1 MCWFVKLDI
10 DYIDAK
16 RRLYLNNSDLDFGS
30 FRLEEKNGGYLITD
44 NGCLCEYFSQLSKSR
59 LPLYKL
65 ILHILEQNN
74 VKRINLIKFWADN
87 SQSST
92 VKKLEKQNLEAFILE
107 D

>member
-65 ILHILEQNN
+65 ILHIPGTRHN
-74 VKRINLIKFWADN
+74 VKRISLI
-87 SQSST
+87 
-92 VKKLEKQNLEAFILE
+92 
-107 D
+107 